1 MVDER
6 FLGQIITYNPD
17 KDLITIKTNFITEEK
32 KEILFNLF
40 KSNKVF
46 SFVFRKA
53 YKESK
58 TSKQIRTYFMLIN
71 QILTKLDIVID
82 KYAVNAMDKYIMENL
97 YPCQMLNIFG
107 QEIPCVPSKAD
118 LDIEEFSI
126 LIQTILDT
134 YSELNLQITP
144 SY

>member
-1 MVDER
+1 MSDER
-6 FLGQIITYNPD
+6 FLGQIINYTPD
-17 KDLITIKTNFITEEK
+17 KDIITIKTNFMTEEK
-32 KEILFNLF
+32 KEILFDLF

-46 SFVFRKA
+46 SFVFKKA

-58 TSKQIRTYFMLIN
+58 TSKQIRTYFMLLN
-71 QILTKLDIVID
+71 QILNKLNIPLD
-82 KYAVNAMDKYIMENL
+82 KYAINALDTYIMENL
-97 YPCQMLNIFG
+97 WPCQMLTIFG

-134 YSELNLQITP
+134 YSELNLIIEP
-144 SY
+144 Y